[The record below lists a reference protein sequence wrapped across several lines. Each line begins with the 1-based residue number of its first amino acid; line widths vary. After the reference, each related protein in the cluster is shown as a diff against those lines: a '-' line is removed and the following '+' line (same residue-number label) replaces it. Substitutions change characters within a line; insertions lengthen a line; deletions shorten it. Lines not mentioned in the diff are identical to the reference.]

1 MLLVLARALFVGCAL
16 SGFGATLFALMTPV
30 ARRLDAR
37 QDVAIERHV
46 REVMQWSLAAA
57 LVFGCVWLVLQTQSV
72 AGTADLAQTLMAV
85 PAVLFSTR
93 FGQALALQAVTI
105 AGALASA
112 AAWRWPSRL
121 AVALAGTAVLL
132 EAGHS
137 HAFAMAHVPLLVSQ
151 MLHLTAAGAWLGGLL
166 PLLIVVRKAP
176 LDLAQQA
183 ARRFSTLGTISVA
196 VLTATALFQGTLL
209 SGGLAGL
216 TGTRYGAV
224 LMIIGFW
231 RRSAFIRWQAL
242 ILIAITTVKVFV
254 WDTHELDRIYRIL
267 SFVVLGVLLL
277 AVSFAYQRDWL
288 KLAPHKNS
296 AAGDNTGA

>member
-1 MLLVLARALFVGCAL
+1 MLLVLARALFVGCVL
-16 SGFGATLFALMTPV
+16 SGFGAALFALMTPV

-93 FGQALALQAVTI
+93 FGQALALQAVAI

-176 LDLAQQA
+176 LDLAQQG

-196 VLTATALFQGTLL
+196 VLTATALFQRTLL

-224 LMIIGFW
+224 LMIKAVLF
-231 RRSAFIRWQAL
+231 AVL
-242 ILIAITTVKVFV
+242 VLIASINRFRLTPAMAGPDGETARGALTRSIILETFV
-254 WDTHELDRIYRIL
+254 GLCVVIAASWL
-267 SFVVLGVLLL
+267 SSLEPGMHME
-277 AVSFAYQRDWL
+277 ADG
-288 KLAPHKNS
+288 K
-296 AAGDNTGA
+296 

>member
-16 SGFGATLFALMTPV
+16 PGFGATLFALMTPV

-224 LMIIGFW
+224 LMIKAVLF
-231 RRSAFIRWQAL
+231 AVL
-242 ILIAITTVKVFV
+242 VLIASINRFRLTPAMAGPDGETARGALTRSIILETFV
-254 WDTHELDRIYRIL
+254 GLCVVIAASWL
-267 SFVVLGVLLL
+267 SSLEPGMHME
-277 AVSFAYQRDWL
+277 AHG
-288 KLAPHKNS
+288 K
-296 AAGDNTGA
+296 